1 MTLLVREFQHLIS
14 PTRLLYHMYFEFK
27 KMLLKVRK
35 ILYETIVWY
44 VVSTYFDE
52 INSNAIAVDST
63 TFIEYRLH
71 QEYIFAVKYCLM
83 WYFNA
88 RFRRYFQ
95 TLDIIFNDRILSARC
110 LRNSIVNYLTP
121 RPLTDKINKYK

>member
-1 MTLLVREFQHLIS
+1 MTILVRVFQYLIS
-14 PTRLLYHMYFEFK
+14 PTRLLYHNMYFEFK
-27 KMLLKVRK
+27 NMLLKVHK
-35 ILYETIVWY
+35 TSYETIVWY
-44 VVSTYFDE
+44 VVWYFDE

-88 RFRRYFQ
+88 RSRRYFQ

-110 LRNSIVNYLTP
+110 LRNSMVNYLTP